1 MQLPS
6 FLMIYMNQL
15 FSIFFFYRPFVFW
28 SFGLNIVFSFLKY
41 DIIPILIAK
50 LLLVVFLW
58 FFINETNA
66 KRKLILYKNL
76 GISALK
82 LFSLLFI
89 IDLFLSIPF
98 LLILKEFI

>member
-1 MQLPS
+1 
-6 FLMIYMNQL
+6 MNQL
-15 FSIFFFYRPFVFW
+15 FSIFVFYRPFIFW
-28 SFGLNIVFSFLKY
+28 SFGLNIILSFLKY
-41 DIIPILIAK
+41 DMIPILIAK

-58 FFINETNA
+58 YFLNETNA
-66 KRKLILYKNL
+66 KRKLVFYKNL
-76 GISALK
+76 GVSTFK